1 MSKNLLQD
9 MVKIKRVGRERQVL
23 KKEVHFE
30 PLLRDEIFLR
40 QTEASVQKDARDTTL
55 GRQNGKSKSR
65 YVLWLVAAVSLVFFL
80 SSISFLFLKAV
91 VTVNPKTTDVV
102 LDHDFSASLSG
113 GADELTF
120 YSMIISGEEEKIV
133 QTTGIKDVS
142 EKARGV
148 VLIYNNFSSA
158 PQRLDIDTRL
168 EGSNGKIYKTEKQV
182 VVPGMKD
189 KVPQS
194 VEVGVYAVNAGEEYN
209 SDPLDF
215 TIFGFKGTSKY
226 SKFYAR
232 SKGEIAGGF
241 KGKASVIS
249 DTEKSS
255 AVNDLKTALQ
265 AKLFK
270 KATEQIPNGFVLF
283 KDAIFI
289 KMDENSV
296 DVASFKE
303 NMLPVKLKGT
313 LYGFLFN
320 EDKLAKKIAE
330 QNINGYD
337 GSAVYVSNIRDLN
350 FSLPA
355 QAGLSD
361 KDKIMFENV
370 SNIIF
375 NLSGSAKV
383 VWKINDSKLVAD
395 LLGKS
400 KDDFNQVLLQHP
412 NIDSAD
418 LVISPFW
425 KSSIPGKTK
434 DIKVIVN
441 YSK

>member
-1 MSKNLLQD
+1 
-9 MVKIKRVGRERQVL
+9 
-23 KKEVHFE
+23 
-30 PLLRDEIFLR
+30 
-40 QTEASVQKDARDTTL
+40 
-55 GRQNGKSKSR
+55 
-65 YVLWLVAAVSLVFFL
+65 
-80 SSISFLFLKAV
+80 
-91 VTVNPKTTDVV
+91 
-102 LDHDFSASLSG
+102 
-113 GADELTF
+113 
-120 YSMIISGEEEKIV
+120 MIISGEEEKIV